1 MYEQTRLFRHIFF
14 VVMSLVMAGS
24 MATSHADEI
33 AIAGAASTTTNT
45 TGSLNKNPVPDGTQV
60 IRNMVKSIGP
70 EAAMDMMFSSINPVC
85 QKTLLSKSTD
95 KASAPAN
102 AEEMRDNKYL
112 QPAIAVGD
120 LTTQWAKASPDNRN
134 PAPVF
139 NWIDPKNYWGWMRM
153 GKPATEPVQ
162 KTTPPVTM
170 PPKRY

>member
-1 MYEQTRLFRHIFF
+1 MHDQTRLFRHLLF
-14 VVMSLVMAGS
+14 VAVSLAMAGG

-33 AIAGAASTTTNT
+33 ASVASTTNTNEPL
-45 TGSLNKNPVPDGTQV
+45 SKNPVSDGTQV
-60 IRNMVKSIGP
+60 MRNMVKSIGP

-85 QKTLLSKSTD
+85 QKTLLSKATD
-95 KASAPAN
+95 KAKAPAN

-120 LTTQWAKASPDNRN
+120 LTTQWAKGSPDNRN
-134 PAPVF
+134 PASVF
-139 NWIDPKNYWGWMRM
+139 NWMDPKNYWGWMRM

-162 KTTPPVTM
+162 KVAPAVAV